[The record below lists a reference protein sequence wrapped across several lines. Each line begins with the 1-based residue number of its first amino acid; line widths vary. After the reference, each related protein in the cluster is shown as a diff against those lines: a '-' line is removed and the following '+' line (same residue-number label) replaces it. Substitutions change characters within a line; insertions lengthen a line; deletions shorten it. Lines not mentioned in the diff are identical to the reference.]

1 METGGP
7 GSYDIAYC
15 SATWVDVAM
24 GHFDRTLNYISDLQK
39 AETPGAVAEKL
50 LGVTSAF
57 GLTALMAGTVP
68 QPGTPTRRQKDHVL
82 LCDWPVE
89 WLERYVARN
98 YVDHDPV
105 VSRMKQLQAPFQW
118 RDAADEIKVDR
129 DGEVV
134 MGDAGEF
141 RLKDG
146 LAFPLVTLDGQ
157 IVMVSLGGERVEMS
171 GLEFGMISLVATY
184 AVGRAMQLLSDTDRV
199 IDHIELTPRERE
211 CLRWAAA
218 GKSEWEISQIL
229 GISEHTSEKHL
240 LNAKF
245 KLGAVNRVQ
254 AVAEAIRRG
263 YI

>member
-1 METGGP
+1 
-7 GSYDIAYC
+7 
-15 SATWVDVAM
+15 M
-24 GHFDRTLNYISDLQK
+24 GHFDRTLAYISDLQQ
-39 AETPGAVAEKL
+39 ADTQGAIAEKL

-68 QPGTPTRRQKDHVL
+68 QPGTPIGRQKDHVL

-98 YVDHDPV
+98 YVDHDPI

-118 RDAADEIKVDR
+118 RDASEIKVDH

-141 RLKDG
+141 KLKDG

-157 IVMVSLGGERVEMS
+157 IVMVSLGGEQVEMS
-171 GLEFGMISLVATY
+171 GLEFGMISLVSTY
-184 AVGRAMQLLSDTDRV
+184 AIGRAMQLLTAEGRV

-211 CLRWAAA
+211 CLKWAAE

>member
-1 METGGP
+1 MVWGGS
-7 GSYDIAYC
+7 GGYGTRTIA
-15 SATWVDVAM
+15 ATWVGVAM
-24 GHFDRTLNYISDLQK
+24 GHFDRTLTYIGDLQQ
-39 AETPGAVAEKL
+39 AHTASAVCEKL
-50 LGVTSAF
+50 IGVTSAF

-68 QPGTPTRRQKDHVL
+68 QPGTPIGRQK
-82 LCDWPVE
+82 
-89 WLERYVARN
+89 
-98 YVDHDPV
+98 
-105 VSRMKQLQAPFQW
+105 
-118 RDAADEIKVDR
+118 

-141 RLKDG
+141 KLKDG

-157 IVMVSLGGERVEMS
+157 IVMVSLGGEQVEMS
-171 GLEFGMISLVATY
+171 SQEFGMISLVATY
-184 AVGRAMQLLSDTDRV
+184 AIGRAMQLLTETERT

-211 CLRWAAA
+211 CLTWAAA

>member
-1 METGGP
+1 M
-7 GSYDIAYC
+7 SQ
-15 SATWVDVAM
+15 
-24 GHFDRTLNYISDLQK
+24 FDRTLAFISDLQHVD
-39 AETPGAVAEKL
+39 TPGAVCEKL
-50 LGVTSAF
+50 LGITSAF

-68 QPGTPTRRQKDHVL
+68 QPGTPTGRQKDHVL
-82 LCDWPVE
+82 LCDWPVQ
-89 WLERYVARN
+89 WLERYVSRN

-118 RDAADEIKVDR
+118 RDAAEETRVDR
-129 DGEVV
+129 DGEEV

-141 RLKDG
+141 KLRDG

-157 IVMVSLGGERVEMS
+157 IVMVSLGGDHVELS
-171 GLEFGMISLVATY
+171 GAEFGMISLVSTY
-184 AVGRAMQLLSDTDRV
+184 AVGRAMQLHAKPERV
-199 IDHIELTPRERE
+199 IDHIELSPRERE
-211 CLRWAAA
+211 CLKWAAV

-240 LNAKF
+240 LNAKS

-263 YI
+263 YIS

>member
-1 METGGP
+1 M
-7 GSYDIAYC
+7 SQ
-15 SATWVDVAM
+15 
-24 GHFDRTLNYISDLQK
+24 FDRTLEFIDRLRH
-39 AETPGAVAEKL
+39 ADTAAAVCDTL
-50 LGVTSAF
+50 LGVTSGF

-68 QPGTPTRRQKDHVL
+68 QPGTPTGRQKEHVL

-89 WLERYVARN
+89 WLERYVKRN

-105 VSRMKQLQAPFQW
+105 VSHMKQWQAPFQW
-118 RDAADEIKVDR
+118 REASQAIRIDKSS
-129 DGEVV
+129 GEV

-141 RLKDG
+141 KLRDG

-157 IVMVSLGGERVEMS
+157 IVMVSLGGEAVELS
-171 GLEFGMISLVATY
+171 AGEFGLVSLASTY
-184 AVGRAMQLLSDTDRV
+184 AIGRAMQLHTRASKT

-211 CLRWAAA
+211 CLKWAAV

-240 LNAKF
+240 LNAKS

-263 YI
+263 YIS

>member
-1 METGGP
+1 M
-7 GSYDIAYC
+7 
-15 SATWVDVAM
+15 
-24 GHFDRTLNYISDLQK
+24 
-39 AETPGAVAEKL
+39 
-50 LGVTSAF
+50 TSAF

-68 QPGTPTRRQKDHVL
+68 QPGTPTGRQKDHVL

-118 RDAADEIKVDR
+118 RDAAEEIKVDR

-141 RLKDG
+141 KLKDG

-157 IVMVSLGGERVEMS
+157 IVMVSLGGEQVEMS

-184 AVGRAMQLLSDTDRV
+184 AIGRAMQLHHRCRTHDRSHRTDAARARMPEMGRRRQV
-199 IDHIELTPRERE
+199 GMGDLADSRHIR
-211 CLRWAAA
+211 AH
-218 GKSEWEISQIL
+218 L
-229 GISEHTSEKHL
+229 G
-240 LNAKF
+240 
-245 KLGAVNRVQ
+245 
-254 AVAEAIRRG
+254 EAFAQRQV
-263 YI
+263 

>member
-1 METGGP
+1 
-7 GSYDIAYC
+7 
-15 SATWVDVAM
+15 M
-24 GHFDRTLNYISDLQK
+24 GHFDRTLAYISDLQR
-39 AETPGAVAEKL
+39 ADTPGAVCEKL
-50 LGVTSAF
+50 LDVTSEF

-68 QPGTPTRRQKDHVL
+68 KPGTPTGKQKDHVL

-118 RDAADEIKVDR
+118 RDAANEIRIDR
-129 DGEVV
+129 DGEAV

-141 RLKDG
+141 KLKDG
-146 LAFPLVTLDGQ
+146 LAFPMVTLDGQ
-157 IVMVSLGGERVEMS
+157 IVMVSLGGEQIEMS

-184 AVGRAMQLLSDTDRV
+184 AVGRAMQLYSTPGRTIEHV
-199 IDHIELTPRERE
+199 ELTPRERE
-211 CLRWAAA
+211 CLKWAAA

-240 LNAKF
+240 LNAKH

>member
-1 METGGP
+1 
-7 GSYDIAYC
+7 
-15 SATWVDVAM
+15 
-24 GHFDRTLNYISDLQK
+24 
-39 AETPGAVAEKL
+39 
-50 LGVTSAF
+50 
-57 GLTALMAGTVP
+57 
-68 QPGTPTRRQKDHVL
+68 
-82 LCDWPVE
+82 
-89 WLERYVARN
+89 
-98 YVDHDPV
+98 
-105 VSRMKQLQAPFQW
+105 
-118 RDAADEIKVDR
+118 
-129 DGEVV
+129 

-141 RLKDG
+141 KLKDG

-157 IVMVSLGGERVEMS
+157 IVMVSLGGEQVEMS
-171 GLEFGMISLVATY
+171 GLEFGMISLVSTY
-184 AVGRAMQLLSDTDRV
+184 AIGRAMQLLTAEGRV

-211 CLRWAAA
+211 CLKWAAE